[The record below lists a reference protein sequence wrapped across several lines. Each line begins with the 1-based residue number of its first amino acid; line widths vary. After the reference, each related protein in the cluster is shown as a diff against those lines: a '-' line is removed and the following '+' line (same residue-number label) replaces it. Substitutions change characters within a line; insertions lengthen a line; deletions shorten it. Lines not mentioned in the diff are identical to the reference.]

1 MKRYL
6 PDIFFV
12 IACCFT
18 FALLAHR
25 IDAVTDR
32 VDAATTDTQRT
43 YKHVE
48 VLRTDFDQVVHVYD
62 LELQRVDQELE
73 LCRRRTD
80 NLRGTLEVLLG
91 ELRFNGRVALPDVTG
106 LGWPAW
112 SKVGIYNEPGGTTNG
127 D

>member
-6 PDIFFV
+6 PSVCLAI
-12 IACCFT
+12 
-18 FALLAHR
+18 ALLVETGELLHR
-25 IDAVTDR
+25 IDTVSDR
-32 VDAATTDTQRT
+32 VDAATSDTQRT

-62 LELQRVDQELE
+62 LDLQRVDQELE

-80 NLRGTLEVLLG
+80 NLRGALEVLLG

-112 SKVGIYNEPGGTTNG
+112 QKVGIYNEPGGTTNG